1 MSPGEPRILF
11 LSAITLEIVATGLL
25 TISLIRTHRKMV
37 QDRAI
42 DEPVVL
48 RLHEEAYCAY
58 TALFLILVSFV
69 LIIIDEVE
77 TYT

>member
-1 MSPGEPRILF
+1 
-11 LSAITLEIVATGLL
+11 
-25 TISLIRTHRKMV
+25 MV

-58 TALFLILVSFV
+58 TALFLIMVSFV